1 MPYSPDFGISDPDYL
16 KHSRLMIN
24 KMFTFLHF
32 NSIPISN
39 PFHSHHPYPSCI
51 LFSCTPT
58 LLSHSTQKKE
68 TPKKINNTF
77 QDCIPC
83 LPLNSSESDLYNF
96 LVLTE
101 FKKCFLLLNFA
112 LFCNVLFFS
121 HHICW

>member
-1 MPYSPDFGISDPDYL
+1 
-16 KHSRLMIN
+16 
-24 KMFTFLHF
+24 MFTFLHF

-58 LLSHSTQKKE
+58 LLSHSTQKKKRN
-68 TPKKINNTF
+68 TKKKKNKTF

-101 FKKCFLLLNFA
+101 FKKFFYFSILLCFVMFCSSLITSVGNVFPFIQNFPHTN
-112 LFCNVLFFS
+112 L
-121 HHICW
+121 H